1 MGWYSPPSGGG
12 GGLTSPVGVSDG
24 GTGATTAAGARSALL
39 PSTESDP
46 GTTWDPAS
54 IGITY
59 GAGRH
64 LWVRS
69 SGGVSGGRIA
79 ARMAAFP
86 ASATIIA
93 AWAPTCAAASNYGIG
108 GVVIRDGT
116 YAYVIGPVSE
126 AGNNLIAYARFD
138 VSTGS
143 GRTGLGGVTTQ
154 ALTNAWIGFRGVAGS
169 WKPTWSPDGTN
180 WYDLALVT
188 GMPVAMTPTFYGMGI
203 ASDGV
208 GIITSTRQLI
218 AATDATDFVS
228 QIHADVGL

>member
-1 MGWYSPPSGGG
+1 MPTGWRPGGGG
-12 GGLTSPVGVSDG
+12 GGLTSPVGVADG
-24 GTGATTAAGARSALL
+24 GTGATTAAGARAALL

-59 GAGRH
+59 GSGRR

-69 SGGVSGGRIA
+69 SGGVAGGRIA
-79 ARMAAFP
+79 ARMVAFP
-86 ASATIIA
+86 ASTTIIA
-93 AWAPTCAAASNYGIG
+93 AWAPACAAPSNYGIG

-116 YAYVIGPVSE
+116 YAYVVGSISE
-126 AGNNLIAYARFD
+126 AGGNQFGYARFD

-143 GRTGLGGVTTQ
+143 GRTGLGSVLTQ
-154 ALTNAWIGFRGVAGS
+154 GLTDAWVGFRSVAGQ

-188 GMPVAMTPTFYGMGI
+188 GMPVAMTPTFYGLGI

-218 AATDATDFVS
+218 AAVDAADFVS
-228 QIHADVGL
+228 QIRADVGL